1 MQVSQILDA
10 IDYLMESFTKINH
23 SHMSTL
29 YLQGISLVI
38 QVYSSHDCC
47 KRDILPNYEKLKFY
61 LAVYIAKEIG
71 GHHFGCDMHYSSG
84 RTVLQKPKQEFEVK

>member
-1 MQVSQILDA
+1 MSQILDA
-10 IDYLMESFTKINH
+10 TEYLMESFTKINH

-38 QVYSSHDCC
+38 QVYSLHICC
-47 KRDILPNYEKLKFY
+47 KKDILPNYEKLIFY
-61 LAVYIAKEIG
+61 LAVYVAKEIG

-84 RTVLQKPKQEFEVK
+84 RTVLQKPKQEFEV